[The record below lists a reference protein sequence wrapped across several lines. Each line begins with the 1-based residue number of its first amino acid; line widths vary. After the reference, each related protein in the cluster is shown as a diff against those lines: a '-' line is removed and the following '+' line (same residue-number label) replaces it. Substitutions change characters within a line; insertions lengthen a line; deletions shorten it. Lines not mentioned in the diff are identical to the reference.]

1 SVDGVCGMASRG
13 LDSGHLADGVE
24 NHEVVN
30 QPVVAS
36 RGDRD
41 AGLLEIASVRL
52 ALVAERVVLGSDDER
67 RGQTLELLPGGT
79 ERRDVRIVPGLLV
92 RGVEVPAVLH
102 ERAWEEAARGELV
115 VRGRADPRVA
125 PRHQSPLVLALP
137 PPPVP

>member
-79 ERRDVRIVPGLLV
+79 ERRDVRIVAGLLV
-92 RGVEVPAVLH
+92 RGGEGPAVFPH
-102 ERAWEEAARGELV
+102 RSGAARDRGAPS
-115 VRGRADPRVA
+115 VRA
-125 PRHQSPLVLALP
+125 
-137 PPPVP
+137 